1 MAPTTGAGSRGNATY
16 AGLALDIPLEPAS
29 AVAAAAQTPDPKP
42 QTPNPKSQTLLPS
55 ASPPAARSS
64 LAATLFLAF
73 VGGLIL
79 NLMPCVFPVLGI
91 KILGFVNQS
100 GHNRK
105 KVTLHGL
112 TFALGVVGCAQQQP
126 AEQAP
131 ATETPMDDHSMAD
144 TSMASDSMMADTTAS
159 H

>member
-1 MAPTTGAGSRGNATY
+1 MNFMRKLIAFAMVS
-16 AGLALDIPLEPAS
+16 
-29 AVAAAAQTPDPKP
+29 V
-42 QTPNPKSQTLLPS
+42 
-55 ASPPAARSS
+55 
-64 LAATLFLAF
+64 LAA
-73 VGGLIL
+73 
-79 NLMPCVFPVLGI
+79 
-91 KILGFVNQS
+91 
-100 GHNRK
+100 
-105 KVTLHGL
+105 